1 MPGHREQNNLIMF
14 RERIMRRIVVLFHF
28 LVVFLFSS
36 VTIYA
41 QQGTDSLLQTA
52 TLQNVVQYALKKQP
66 LVEQSLIDEKIT
78 ELQIKSRLSEWYPQ
92 VNFGYLYQHNFKV
105 QTTIIGGNLVRLGV
119 NNTSALQFTASQQIF
134 DRDVLLANRTKNTV
148 LQQARQQT
156 ENTRI
161 DVVVNVSK
169 AFYNVLATE
178 QQIRVADENI
188 IRLERSL
195 KDARARYD
203 AGIVDKTDYKRATI
217 ALNNAKALKKSNE
230 EGLKARR
237 EYLKALMNYPQN
249 GSLEIVYDSAA
260 LENEIALDTLQQI
273 DYSRRIE
280 YRLLQTQR
288 KLLEANL
295 RYNKWSY
302 IPSVSANGAYNFN
315 YLNND
320 FGKLYNQSFPQSYA
334 GITLAFPIFQGGKR
348 KYEIRQAE
356 WSLKRTDLEIVN
368 LQNNINSAYISALA
382 DYKANLADYIA
393 VKENV
398 VLAQEVYDVITLQYN
413 SGIKTYLEVVA
424 AETDLRTAE
433 INYFNALYNV
443 LSSKIDVQQSLGD
456 VRY

>member
-1 MPGHREQNNLIMF
+1 
-14 RERIMRRIVVLFHF
+14 MRRIVVLFHF